1 MKKLVEEIV
10 KTLVDNPDQVV
21 VEETIS
27 EGQAQVKIRVAESDV
42 GQVIGKQGKIVN
54 SIRTIA
60 KAAGTKKDLKVF
72 VEILD

>member
-21 VEETIS
+21 VEEAIT
-27 EGQAQVKIRVAESDV
+27 EGKAQVKIRVAESDV